1 MSTRF
6 YVKTLIA
13 VLALSL
19 LLILPACNGAK
30 KITGEAA
37 DNVIAYTDPM
47 ADNVVQGLE
56 TGDYATFSQNFTDD
70 MKKALPQ
77 SSFESMAQTFQ
88 SKLGAYQSREVSS
101 VEELQGNIAVI
112 YTLTYSQAK
121 AVTMRLVT
129 TPTEPHQVGG
139 LWFNAPELR

>member
-6 YVKTLIA
+6 YLKTFIA

-19 LLILPACNGAK
+19 LLILPACNSAK

-37 DNVIAYTDPM
+37 DQVVAYADPM
-47 ADNVVQGLE
+47 ADNVIQGLE
-56 TGDYATFSQNFTDD
+56 TGDYQTFSENFTQDLKD
-70 MKKALPQ
+70 ALPQ
-77 SSFESMAQTFQ
+77 SSFESMAQTFE
-88 SKLGAYQSREVSS
+88 SKLGSYQSREVSS
-101 VEELQGNIAVI
+101 VEELQGNIAVV
-112 YTLTYSQAK
+112 YTLTYSQAD

-129 TPTEPHQVGG
+129 TSSAPHQVGG